1 MSGFRFSFPACVV
14 AGKGRIVADDI
25 FMLRRYAFPDGIR
38 SCEDVLTLFAIHE
51 SSPERSPEW
60 TAYFVESLTA
70 YLVHGTEPA
79 GIIDEA
85 KAGWLMRTI
94 AADGA
99 VRSAPELE
107 FLLHAMEVA
116 SEVPESLSAFAL
128 DQIRLALDPDARGA
142 YHASR
147 PAAEGITAH
156 DLAYVWRV
164 LRGALERG
172 RLMLSPLEARVLR
185 EIDELAAPSAHHP
198 AWREM
203 MEAIVTPD
211 QPREAL
217 RSERWLLSEGRLSVD
232 EGLAA

>member
-1 MSGFRFSFPACVV
+1 
-14 AGKGRIVADDI
+14 
-25 FMLRRYAFPDGIR
+25 MLRRYAFADGIR
-38 SCEDVLTLFAIHE
+38 SSEDVLALFAIHE
-51 SSPERSPEW
+51 SCPEHNPEW
-60 TAYFVESLTA
+60 TTYFVESLTA

-79 GIIDEA
+79 GLIDEA

-99 VRSAPELE
+99 VRSAAELE
-107 FLLHAMEVA
+107 LLLHAMEIA

-128 DQIRLALDPDARGA
+128 DQIRLALEPDARGT

-147 PAAEGITAH
+147 PAAEGIAAY
-156 DLAYVWRV
+156 DLAYIWRV

-185 EIDELAAPSAHHP
+185 EIDALAAPSAHHP

-203 MEAIVTPD
+203 MGAIVTLDRP
-211 QPREAL
+211 QEAL
-217 RSERWLLSEGRLSVD
+217 RSERWLLSDGRLSLD